1 LKARDLILTI
11 IGLTSARD
19 EFGRTSLQKVVYFV
33 ADDLGLDLEHVAHF
47 FGPYSSR
54 VEQEVEAMVGAGL
67 VRESIQHL
75 GFVGSGG
82 FEGLKYS
89 YELTDAGRKR
99 YDDLERTYPEDTTK
113 VAQFI
118 DKLQELAGSLD
129 QKLLSAA
136 AKTHYISKL
145 EGAAL
150 SPDRIRQVAK
160 DFGWQLSSGQVNRVT
175 ELLHSLGMDDPRGK
189 KAK

>member
-1 LKARDLILTI
+1 
-11 IGLTSARD
+11 
-19 EFGRTSLQKVVYFV
+19 
-33 ADDLGLDLEHVAHF
+33 
-47 FGPYSSR
+47 
-54 VEQEVEAMVGAGL
+54 
-67 VRESIQHL
+67 
-75 GFVGSGG
+75 
-82 FEGLKYS
+82 
-89 YELTDAGRKR
+89 
-99 YDDLERTYPEDTTK
+99 
-113 VAQFI
+113 
-118 DKLQELAGSLD
+118 LQELAGSLD